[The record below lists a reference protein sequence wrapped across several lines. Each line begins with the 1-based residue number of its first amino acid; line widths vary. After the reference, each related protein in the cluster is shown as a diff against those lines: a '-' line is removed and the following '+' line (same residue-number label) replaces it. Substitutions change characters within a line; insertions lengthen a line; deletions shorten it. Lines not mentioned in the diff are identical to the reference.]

1 MCLQPD
7 TLVWYGVILLVTT
20 EIDAAVL
27 GDFQIRVILCLEV
40 RRGQWQQVGLL
51 YGKELQAIL
60 TSPSAFGLSFGCT
73 GRVGITTVP

>member
-40 RRGQWQQVGLL
+40 RRGGSGSRLDFSMARNCRQ
-51 YGKELQAIL
+51 
-60 TSPSAFGLSFGCT
+60 S
-73 GRVGITTVP
+73 